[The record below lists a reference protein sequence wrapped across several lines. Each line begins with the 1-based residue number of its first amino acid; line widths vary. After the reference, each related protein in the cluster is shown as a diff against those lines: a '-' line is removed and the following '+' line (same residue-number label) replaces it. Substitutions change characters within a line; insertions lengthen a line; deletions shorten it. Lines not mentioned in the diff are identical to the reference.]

1 MGVNLK
7 HVFGGGL
14 KMKNTHKLNRI
25 ISLVVVV
32 ILSSTTTANAALL
45 LYSDSYGP
53 NDVGSAAGW
62 AGVSLPEFDSS
73 LGTLTQ
79 VTLTLDANT
88 FAGEIF
94 WDNEAEVAS
103 DVTLGIGAEVTIN
116 AFGTL
121 ASVAIPLQT
130 GSSTVTAD
138 TDVAADYV
146 GTDSFNITGGLGS
159 DSDANSSTD
168 AGVLASFTG
177 AGTFD
182 VWLSSNLS
190 TLVSTT
196 GGYGPSTTT
205 AGDTD
210 GTITVTYVYTPI
222 PEPATMALLGLG
234 SVVLRKK
241 RRR

>member
-1 MGVNLK
+1 
-7 HVFGGGL
+7 
-14 KMKNTHKLNRI
+14 MKNTHKLNRI

-32 ILSSTTTANAALL
+32 ILSLMTTANAALIT
-45 LYSDSYGP
+45 DSNFYGP

-62 AGVSLPEFDSS
+62 AGVSLPKFDSS

-79 VTLTLDANT
+79 VTLTLDANI

-94 WDNEAEVAS
+94 WDNEADVAS

-121 ASVAIPLQT
+121 AAVAIPLQT
-130 GSSTVTAD
+130 GSSSVDAD
-138 TDVAADYV
+138 TDGAADYV
-146 GTDSFNITGGLGS
+146 GTDSFQVTGGLGS

-168 AGVLASFTG
+168 AGVLPLFTG

-182 VWLSSNLS
+182 VWLSSSLS
-190 TLVSTT
+190 TFISAV
-196 GGYGPSTTT
+196 GGWGPSTTT

-210 GTITVTYVYTPI
+210 GTITVTYVYTPV

-234 SVVLRKK
+234 SVILRKK
-241 RRR
+241 RRLVTKLSIPIVKGL